1 MAGNTDLR
9 TAKNAKKDEFYTDLS
24 DIEKEMK
31 YYRSSFKGK
40 TVFCN
45 CDDPEYS
52 NFWKYFH
59 LNFNFLGLK
68 KLITTHYDDSVPTY
82 KMEYEGGDDDDT
94 SVGTITKLEQN
105 GDFRSDECIELLK
118 EADIVV
124 TNPPF
129 SLFREY
135 LRQLISY
142 DKQFIIIGNM
152 NALTYKE
159 VFPLFKDNKVWYGVS
174 ITSGDR
180 KFYVP
185 DDYPLNA
192 SGCGVDDNGRRF
204 IRVKGV
210 RWFTNLDNN
219 KRHEVLDLIEHY
231 SPDKYPTYDNY
242 DAINVDK
249 TADIPMDYY
258 EAMGVPITFMDKFN
272 PEQFEIVGADF
283 DLAEPI
289 KLDNGKTGTGRFY
302 VTRERERER
311 LYSRIVIRRK
321 KSRIS

>member
-1 MAGNTDLR
+1 
-9 TAKNAKKDEFYTDLS
+9 
-24 DIEKEMK
+24 
-31 YYRSSFKGK
+31 
-40 TVFCN
+40 
-45 CDDPEYS
+45 
-52 NFWKYFH
+52 
-59 LNFNFLGLK
+59 
-68 KLITTHYDDSVPTY
+68 
-82 KMEYEGGDDDDT
+82 
-94 SVGTITKLEQN
+94 
-105 GDFRSDECIELLK
+105 
-118 EADIVV
+118 
-124 TNPPF
+124 
-129 SLFREY
+129 
-135 LRQLISY
+135 
-142 DKQFIIIGNM
+142 M

-302 VTRERERER
+302 VTRERERAFILSNSDTQEEIKNILINDVGVSENQIEYR
-311 LYSRIVIRRK
+311 NGIIGVPISFMDKYCPDQFEIVGLDRYVENNPHYGHRFTINKKETYARILIKNRR
-321 KSRIS
+321 R